1 MGLFDSEEEKEEKK
15 KSELGETAKGTAK
28 TGLKAIGNAV

>member
-15 KSELGETAKGTAK
+15 KSELGETAKRNWPKQG
-28 TGLKAIGNAV
+28 